1 MSQGL
6 LRMQSVP
13 LPRSLGMSGTSLLTS
28 HFVGLWA
35 SEPDNLASFLPSLSF
50 TPPVHTS
57 LLWLEGGRWQK
68 ERKKPLR
75 TERPL
80 FLPGPVKWLWINKSC
95 CFKQT
100 FRVSEINL
108 NFGLVAERKSK
119 KKKKNLLIV
128 LLFSGSF
135 GREIQK
141 VSHLFFHYFYIC
153 NMMQSLRNLC
163 KDACWSWCFINQDS
177 RNPRHTESHEKVNIK
192 TAHLQKEKLWG
203 IFWCSR

>member
-119 KKKKNLLIV
+119 KKKK
-128 LLFSGSF
+128 
-135 GREIQK
+135 K
-141 VSHLFFHYFYIC
+141 
-153 NMMQSLRNLC
+153 SL
-163 KDACWSWCFINQDS
+163 DSSVIFWFIWEGN
-177 RNPRHTESHEKVNIK
+177 TESLSFVFPLFL
-192 TAHLQKEKLWG
+192 HLQYDAESQKSVQRCVL
-203 IFWCSR
+203 ILMFY